1 MSKLLPTRLPQAQG
15 ESVSTDTFNQLVRV
29 LEINLGAID
38 PDGVSHFNATDIS
51 GLQFQAGAIIFNTTV
66 EVHQAFD
73 GNVFRDLYSHQTY
86 PTGVEV
92 SSAIGAV
99 TIEIT

>member
-15 ESVSTDTFNQLVRV
+15 ESVSANTFNRLVRI
-29 LEINLGAID
+29 LELSLGSED
-38 PDGVSHFNATDIS
+38 PDNVQHFSATELS
-51 GLQFQAGAIIFNTTV
+51 GLQFKSGAIIFNTTV

-73 GNVFRDLYSHQTY
+73 GTKFRDLYSHQTY
-86 PTGVEV
+86 PSGVEV
-92 SSAIGAV
+92 SSAVGAV